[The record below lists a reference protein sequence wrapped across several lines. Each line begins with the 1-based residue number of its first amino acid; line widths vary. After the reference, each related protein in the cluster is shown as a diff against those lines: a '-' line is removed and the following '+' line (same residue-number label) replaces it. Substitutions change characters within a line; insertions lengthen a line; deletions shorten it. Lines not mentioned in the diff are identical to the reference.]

1 MTADFGLSGS
11 AATTALL
18 VEAGAAGSENS
29 VVICEVAHTKDAIA
43 GVYDPVRHHL
53 YVANAEGGCSS
64 RLWSLPESHALLCQ
78 TESGDWKVLLVPE
91 GGATLIPPRE
101 NSGNPSEIRA
111 RPPPPGGSA
120 VVAHARGNDPYT
132 TLLAAANFLAEQ
144 TGATPASMR
153 TYILPLLDV
162 VNRIRFNSELAA
174 LPKSCI
180 LTAGTSLTVQLEQ
193 SLLEGITVQAGPG
206 CAPKPLLQA
215 PTLRISEGAAMPLGV
230 RYSGL
235 SVVYGA
241 ATDNVLSVID
251 SATALKM
258 APAAAARAASA
269 GSAAS
274 AALGSGTPD
283 ADATP
288 AGVSSNSSAT
298 PTPPISRSNSGAAL
312 GNGSASAAATAAVG
326 GRSSLSACPSMA
338 TFQPAP
344 QPPALAL
351 SGRSITAAPI
361 INIIVAGSPTLSP
374 CPSFGGSLSS
384 SGADGSFGTPTGA
397 RARVM
402 ASFALVGIKTQASA
416 AAGRD
421 TAVRACRVMPSVVA
435 VGEPGGSLSGAS
447 DDEGAGGAAAAAQAP
462 AGGLG
467 LALQVE
473 VACAT
478 PGTLLVFLEAGEHLL
493 PVPTT
498 VTDEADAAEDGTSPC
513 RGLLRPVRGVRLG
526 GRPATWSYN
535 ERSCMLKVELPGPKP
550 GSAAAAAAAKGAA
563 RTVQVFL

>member
-1 MTADFGLSGS
+1 MTADLGQSS
-11 AATTALL
+11 AVTTALL
-18 VEAGAAGSENS
+18 VEASAVSSEDS
-29 VVICEVAHTKDAIA
+29 VVLCEVAHAKDAIA

-53 YVANAEGGCSS
+53 YVANSEGG
-64 RLWSLPESHALLCQ
+64 RLSTLPEAHALVCQ
-78 TESGDWKVLLVPE
+78 TEAGDWKVLLVPE
-91 GGATLIPPRE
+91 GGTTLLPPRE
-101 NSGNPSEIRA
+101 GSENPSEIRA
-111 RPPPPGGSA
+111 RPPPPGGSG
-120 VVAHARGNDPYT
+120 VVAHARGSDPYI

-174 LPKSCI
+174 LPKTCI
-180 LTAGTSLTVQLEQ
+180 ATAGTSLTVMLEQ

-206 CAPKPLLQA
+206 CPPKPLLQA
-215 PTLRISEGAAMPLGV
+215 PTLRITEGAAVPLGV

-269 GSAAS
+269 GGGASSAGG
-274 AALGSGTPD
+274 AAD

-298 PTPPISRSNSGAAL
+298 ATPPFSRSNSGAAL
-312 GNGSASAAATAAVG
+312 GGDSATTAAAAVA
-326 GRSSLSACPSMA
+326 GRSSLSACPSMSS
-338 TFQPAP
+338 FQPQP

-351 SGRSITAAPI
+351 TGRSITAAPI
-361 INIIVAGSPTLSP
+361 VNIVAAGSPSLSP
-374 CPSFGGSLSS
+374 CPSFGGGVTGTD
-384 SGADGSFGTPTGA
+384 GAVFGTPTGA

-402 ASFALVGIKTQASA
+402 ASFALVGIKMRPGA
-416 AAGRD
+416 AASRD
-421 TAVRACRVMPSVVA
+421 TAVRACRVMPSA
-435 VGEPGGSLSGAS
+435 AAMAEPHGSLSGSS
-447 DDEGAGGAAAAAQAP
+447 DDEGAGAATVP
-462 AGGLG
+462 VGGLG

-473 VACAT
+473 VACAAA
-478 PGTLLVFLEAGEHLL
+478 GTLLVFLEAGEHLL
-493 PVPTT
+493 PVPMA
-498 VTDEADAAEDGTSPC
+498 VSDEADDAEYGTSPC
-513 RGLLRPVRGVRLG
+513 RGVLRPVRGVRLS
-526 GRPATWSYN
+526 GRPAQWSYN

-550 GSAAAAAAAKGAA
+550 GSAAAAAAPGAA
-563 RTVQVFL
+563 RIVQVFL